1 MLQGDI
7 RQLGRV
13 VGQRI
18 QTQPHAGKHQA
29 ALIAALGGDI
39 GDGGGRPHVD
49 HNDRRS
55 VLFQRR
61 HGVGHQIGSQLIV
74 DLHADIQSCLDT
86 GAHHH
91 GRLAQQPGQGFGH
104 HKVDR
109 RHHAGKDGTG
119 DVLQIIAVQCKQI
132 HQVDADLIRRFAAVG
147 VDGGEKQE
155 LPRLVKQPH
164 RYVGISNVDRQQHGK
179 SPPCSSSFFL
189 L

>member
-13 VGQRI
+13 VGQCI

-55 VLFQRR
+55 VLLQRR
-61 HGVGHQIGSQLIV
+61 YGVGHQIGSQLIV
-74 DLHADIQSCLDT
+74 DLHADIQPCLDT

-91 GRLAQQPGQGFGH
+91 GWLAQQPGQGFGH

-109 RHHAGKDGTG
+109 RHYAGKDGTG

-147 VDGGEKQE
+147 VDRGEKQE
-155 LPRLVKQPH
+155 FPRFVKQPH
-164 RYVGISNVDRQQHGK
+164 RYVGISDVDRQQHGK
-179 SPPCSSSFFL
+179 FPPRSSSFFL